1 MTRRWALFAAMALV
15 ALFALLSWR
24 GILVAPGQVYENWDN
39 SIPPYPQEIERYG
52 AISKHAW
59 NPHYDLGSTGAMSGI
74 TRWFDCLMRDG
85 IAPLGG
91 PVIAKW
97 QGPVYAVVGGGGIL
111 ALARVLG
118 LGFWPGLVAALLYA
132 FNPRQYSLAVSGHIE
147 ETGFALALLPWVL
160 LLFQRAVDS
169 LSHRR
174 LFGYSL
180 ASGLLGALVCSAS
193 AFGIVFYGAFTGLF
207 TLAQVAARRSARPL
221 LVFVV
226 AGLAILALHIH
237 WLVPAALSMSQ
248 GGSIKYHQGD
258 SDLRANYEGIY
269 RHFSTPPRQAMI
281 GHTDNYGMGTEYA
294 YPVNFKDTPVWVAA
308 AFGLLFLALAG
319 LAYRPRN
326 KGLQY
331 FAALGLLSG
340 FILMTGHKTLAG
352 AVFYERILHRV
363 PMVFFLMARPVRW
376 LPLYYAGLSLL
387 VGMGLAA
394 IGRRSVWRGNRVVDG
409 AAGLFAAACLAVYLA
424 PYWNGSLAIPKNATT
439 QTMALMPQP
448 VSPAE
453 GTLSRALT
461 DDPVD
466 YRITVWPTI
475 AGPTGDVPAP
485 PSDAVT
491 RNFGMLGKDAVMG
504 PTFIGEP
511 YSRFLLTVLM
521 RPWPYTDRFGR
532 LLGLAAVRRV
542 IFDPSVPYLSYGPFG
557 WMPTTKRG
565 PETLFDPGN
574 ILAPFVAAQT
584 DLSPDAAL
592 AAPPLDVLRNKDFLP
607 RLRLAGQGVLA
618 AGGFPLLLS
627 ESVAAKP
634 DFSGRLAFFGSDLTP
649 ADVARLDGKLAGVA
663 TLGRSWPELLLPYLP
678 ADAFVPASAAWLDG
692 KFGNLSGKV
701 LDDPRLGGAELDGGG
716 KVSDG
721 PGRLEFPLVGH
732 GPWRLF
738 VRAGAAPFAGR
749 AAIRLDGAPVA
760 GLDAGILGKG
770 LDWIDCGTADFEPG
784 PPHGLTID
792 VPGRGVVVS
801 GLLAVPEDA
810 FDAARARLGAVAA
823 AGETRLAVEAEE
835 ATQGP
840 ALPMQPRLALP
851 LLAPQ
856 AGIAM
861 TAENARLDKR
871 DPQGGGTVAVEG
883 DSPGAVTFTA
893 TFPAPVADLTLEVY
907 PRLFGDK
914 AAPSY
919 VRASVSV
926 DGGPFRPLFAVE
938 GKPDGRWEDVYGRRE
953 VRAIKGPARTVTV
966 RFAMRQAQLPSQANS
981 PNHPM
986 RLVAE
991 TPIPGGATLSFGA
1004 AARLPAVFDLTA
1016 PVPGTYAANLR
1027 LVGRAG
1033 DAVTL
1038 PDGSSR
1044 TFAADGVLDVA
1055 DILVTTDAAGKARLA
1070 IGGPAEAACDRIEL
1084 VKGDSAPPQ
1093 GSDPSYRRLNAGRY
1107 ALDVPTGQGGYLV
1120 FAESFHPGWRLKL
1133 AGRDIAPIRGLGFA
1147 NAYPLPP
1154 GASGPAELVF
1164 RDEAVMAGLVPVAE
1178 AAWGILA
1185 LLAALLLAPWPRRSP
1200 DTGRGHD

>member
-1 MTRRWALFAAMALV
+1 MTRRWALFAAVALV

-39 SIPPYPQEIERYG
+39 SIPPYPQEIRRYG
-52 AISKHAW
+52 AISRNAW
-59 NPHYDLGSTGAMSGI
+59 NPHYDLGSAGAMSGI

-97 QGPVYAVVGGGGIL
+97 QGPAYAVVGAGGIL

-160 LLFQRAVDS
+160 LLFHRAVDS
-169 LSHRR
+169 LSRRR

-207 TLAQVAARRSARPL
+207 TLAEIVARRSARPL

-331 FAALGLLSG
+331 FAALALLSG

-409 AAGLFAAACLAVYLA
+409 ASVLFATACLAVYLA
-424 PYWNGSLAIPKNATT
+424 PYWNGSLAMPKNATT

-461 DDPVD
+461 DDPAD

-532 LLGLAAVRRV
+532 LLGLAAVKRV
-542 IFDPSVPYLSYGPFG
+542 IFDPGVPYLSYGPFG

-565 PETLFDPGN
+565 PETLFDPGD

-584 DLSPDAAL
+584 DLTPDAAL
-592 AAPPLDVLRNKDFLP
+592 SAPPLDVLRNTDFLP
-607 RLRLAGQGVLA
+607 RLRLAGQGGLA

-627 ESVAAKP
+627 ESVAARP

-649 ADVARLDGKLAGVA
+649 ADVARLDDKLAGVA
-663 TLGRSWPELLLPYLP
+663 ALGRSWPELLLPYLP
-678 ADAFVPASAAWLDG
+678 ADAFTPASAARLDG
-692 KFGNLSGKV
+692 KFANLSGKV

-716 KVSDG
+716 KLSDG

-749 AAIRLDGAPVA
+749 ARISLDGAPVA
-760 GLDAGILGKG
+760 SLDAGMLGKG

-792 VPGRGVVVS
+792 VPGRGMVVS

-810 FDAARARLGAVAA
+810 FDAAKARMGQVAA

-835 ATQGP
+835 ATRQP
-840 ALPMQPRLALP
+840 VAPMQPRLSLP

-856 AGIAM
+856 AGVAM

-871 DPQGGGTVAVEG
+871 EPQGGGTVAVEG
-883 DSPGAVTFTA
+883 DRPGAVTFTA
-893 TFPAPVADLTLEVY
+893 AFPAPVADLTLEAY

-919 VRASVSV
+919 VRATVSV
-926 DGGPFRPLFAVE
+926 DGGPFKPLFAVE
-938 GKPDGRWEDVYGRRE
+938 GKPDGRWEDVYGRHE
-953 VRAIKGPARTVTV
+953 VRIIKGPARTVTV
-966 RFAMRQAQLPSQANS
+966 RFAMRQAQLSSQANS

-986 RLVAE
+986 RLVAD
-991 TPIPGGATLSFGA
+991 TPVPGGATLSFGA
-1004 AARLPAVFDLTA
+1004 AARLPAVFDLAA
-1016 PVPGTYAANLR
+1016 PVPGTYAAHLR

-1033 DAVTL
+1033 DVVTL

-1044 TFAADGVLDVA
+1044 TVAADGVLDVA
-1055 DILVTTDAAGKARLA
+1055 DIPVTTDAAGKARLA

-1084 VKGDSAPPQ
+1084 VKGDSAPPP
-1093 GSDPSYRRLNAGRY
+1093 GSDPPYRRLNAGRY
-1107 ALDVPTGQGGYLV
+1107 AVDVPAGQGGYLV

-1133 AGRDIAPIRGLGFA
+1133 GGHDIAPIRGLGFA

-1164 RDEAVMAGLVPVAE
+1164 RDEAVMARLVPVAE
-1178 AAWGILA
+1178 AAWVVLA

-1200 DTGRGHD
+1200 NPGRGHD

>member
-1 MTRRWALFAAMALV
+1 MKRRWALLAAVALV

-24 GILVAPGQVYENWDN
+24 GILLAPGQVYQNWDN

-59 NPHYDLGSTGAMSGI
+59 YPHYDLGSPGAFSGI
-74 TRWFDCLMRDG
+74 TRWFDLLMRDG

-91 PVIAKW
+91 PIIAKW
-97 QGPVYAVVGGGGIL
+97 QGPVYAVIGGGGIL

-160 LLFQRAVDS
+160 LLLHRALGQRS
-169 LSHRR
+169 LRR
-174 LFGYSL
+174 LCGLSL
-180 ASGLLGALVCSAS
+180 AAGLLGALVCSAS
-193 AFGIVFYGAFTGLF
+193 PFGIVFYGAFTGLF
-207 TLAQVAARRSARPL
+207 TVAAMLARRSLKPL
-221 LVFVV
+221 AVFVV
-226 AGLAILALHIH
+226 AGLAVVVLHMQ
-237 WLVPAALSMSQ
+237 WVVPAAHSMLH
-248 GGSIKYHQGD
+248 GVDFKHHQTESEIRD
-258 SDLRANYEGIY
+258 NYEGIY

-308 AFGLLFLALAG
+308 AFGLLFIALAG
-319 LAYRPRN
+319 LAYRPRD
-326 KGLQY
+326 KVFQY
-331 FAALGLLSG
+331 FAGLCLLSG
-340 FILMTGHKTLAG
+340 FVLMTGHKTLAG
-352 AVFYERILHRV
+352 AVFYERFLHRV
-363 PMVFFLMARPVRW
+363 PMLFFQMARPARW

-394 IGRRSVWRGNRVVDG
+394 IGRRSFWRGNRTVDG

-453 GTLSRALT
+453 GTLSRALS
-461 DDPVD
+461 DDPAD

-485 PSDAVT
+485 PHDAVT

-521 RPWPYTDRFGR
+521 RSWPYTDRFGR
-532 LLGLAAVRRV
+532 LLGLAAVKRV

-565 PETLFDPGN
+565 PETLFDPGD
-574 ILAPFVAAQT
+574 ILAPFVAAQA
-584 DLSPDAAL
+584 DLSPDAEL
-592 AAPPLDVLRNKDFLP
+592 AAPPLDVLRNTDFLP
-607 RLRLAGQGVLA
+607 RLRLAGRGVLA

-634 DFSGRLAFFGSDLTP
+634 DFPGRLAFFGSDLTQ

-678 ADAFVPASAAWLDG
+678 ANAFVPASAARLEG

-732 GPWRLF
+732 GSWRIF

-760 GLDAGILGKG
+760 GLDAGMLGKG

-792 VPGRGVVVS
+792 VPGRGLVVS

-810 FDAARARLGAVAA
+810 FDAARSRMGAVAS

-835 ATQGP
+835 ATREP
-840 ALPMQPRLALP
+840 ALPMQPRLSLP

-883 DSPGAVTFTA
+883 EAPGTVAFTVTFPT
-893 TFPAPVADLTLEVY
+893 PVANLTLEAY

-919 VRASVSV
+919 VRATVSV
-926 DGGPFRPLFAVE
+926 DGGPFKPLFAVE
-938 GKPDGRWEDVYGRRE
+938 GKPDGRWEDVYSRRE

-966 RFAMRQAQLPSQANS
+966 RFAMRQAQLSSQANS

-1004 AARLPAVFDLTA
+1004 AARLPAVFDLAA
-1016 PVPGTYAANLR
+1016 PVPGTYAADLR

-1055 DILVTTDAAGKARLA
+1055 DIPVTTDAAGRARLA

-1084 VKGDSAPPQ
+1084 VKDRRAPPK
-1093 GSDPSYRRLNAGRY
+1093 GSDPPYRRINAGRY
-1107 ALDVPTGQGGYLV
+1107 ALDVPAGEGGYLV
-1120 FAESFHPGWRLKL
+1120 FAEAFHPGWRLHVN
-1133 AGRDIAPIRGLGFA
+1133 GHDIAPIRGLGFA

-1154 GASGPAELVF
+1154 GVSGPAELVF
-1164 RDEAVMAGLVPVAE
+1164 RDEAVMARLVPVAE
-1178 AAWGILA
+1178 AAWA
-1185 LLAALLLAPWPRRSP
+1185 VLAALTAVLLVPWPRKSP
-1200 DTGRGHD
+1200 HTGRGHD